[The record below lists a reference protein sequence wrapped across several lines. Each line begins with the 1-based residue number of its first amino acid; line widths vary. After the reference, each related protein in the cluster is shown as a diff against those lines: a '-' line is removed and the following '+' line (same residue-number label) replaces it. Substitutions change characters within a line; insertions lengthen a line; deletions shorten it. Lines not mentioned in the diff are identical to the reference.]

1 MYFTAGF
8 TNKTVPCTINE
19 LYVLRLNRGNAWGCM
34 RSLHNEKIQD
44 AVRDIHKN
52 AETFGE
58 TTVVQ
63 IINKKVEEGKVVAM
77 AISDGHYVSP
87 DVLIL

>member
-1 MYFTAGF
+1 M
-8 TNKTVPCTINE
+8 
-19 LYVLRLNRGNAWGCM
+19 
-34 RSLHNEKIQD
+34 
-44 AVRDIHKN
+44 RDIHKN

-63 IINKKVEEGKVVAM
+63 IINKKVEEGKAVAM

>member
-1 MYFTAGF
+1 M
-8 TNKTVPCTINE
+8 C
-19 LYVLRLNRGNAWGCM
+19 
-34 RSLHNEKIQD
+34 
-44 AVRDIHKN
+44 DIHKN

-87 DVLIL
+87 DVLILCYRWYGVFFFGQVTGRKRN